1 MAPIIGGFDTG
12 LLDSSLCLNTRSLLE
27 SALSSEDNIMKIN
40 DISRVRRYSKLN
52 AIAESCQAIKIFSY
66 P

>member
-40 DISRVRRYSKLN
+40 DIPRVRRYSKLN
-52 AIAESCQAIKIFSY
+52 AIAESCHPIKIFSY